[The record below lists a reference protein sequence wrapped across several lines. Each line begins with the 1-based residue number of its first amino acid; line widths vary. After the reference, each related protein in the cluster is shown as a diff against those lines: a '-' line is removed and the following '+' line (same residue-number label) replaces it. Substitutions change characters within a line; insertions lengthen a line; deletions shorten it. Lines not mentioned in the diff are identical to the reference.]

1 MQGSLDN
8 YLLGNDGSVTT
19 SVTCM
24 PFIVSKPMEQ
34 LLTRNFEILDA
45 FEKHIKTLHMQK
57 DPRISVK
64 ESLLKRLEDLLV
76 EVFISQFSLSLF
88 FFLSFYYVLACRL

>member
-1 MQGSLDN
+1 
-8 YLLGNDGSVTT
+8 
-19 SVTCM
+19 M

-88 FFLSFYYVLACRL
+88 FFFVFLLCFGLQIIMVPSFSKTSL